1 MIDKLRYEELN
12 KRMNRL
18 NTVREQP
25 LFNSDNFNV
34 AHVVY
39 VMETVKVCGGVKII
53 LQHAERLVERGIKVT
68 LVAHFP
74 MPTWFSV
81 KADFIQVPFGI
92 ELAAGIPECDL
103 IIANYYKHIHSCI
116 ETGLAPVVYF
126 EQGDYHLFEF
136 ENLDSRTKAFV
147 FRQFQLPKFILT
159 VTHKAAG
166 FIKHNFGRD
175 ADVIPIAIDQ
185 KVFNTEVIPYEYGK
199 PYILMMG
206 LEETFKCIEDI
217 IEAVSTLN
225 DKGMDLDILWITPE
239 QPQYDDSYYRNVKR
253 IFVNPPQ
260 SQIASLYRGA
270 RLFVSASQYESFSL
284 PVLEALSCFC
294 PVVTTGNAGV
304 LEYAQDSYN
313 TLIANINDP
322 KDLALKIE
330 RVLTDSRLSETIREH
345 GLVTSQQFS
354 WDEIMNRLVDYYN
367 GCSGYTVINKS
378 RLEDW
383 ELLISDQKLVNPQEY
398 NKLMSLILNCEAD
411 YIQLPHLNQLIE
423 GHQVAIWQTVAIR
436 KERSNSKVERFLIYV
451 HGDRKVPSVY
461 EQAYEYFVSG
471 SFDYAFK
478 LFTNLFKLEEDSVER
493 AVYAKWMILCLIG
506 LGKVKDAEK
515 LAHDFLEA
523 YDDLT
528 DVYYLLN
535 YIHFVQFGNA
545 HLDYENIISVI
556 GEATAYP
563 EFLYFGSN

>member
-1 MIDKLRYEELN
+1 
-12 KRMNRL
+12 
-18 NTVREQP
+18 
-25 LFNSDNFNV
+25 
-34 AHVVY
+34 
-39 VMETVKVCGGVKII
+39 
-53 LQHAERLVERGIKVT
+53 
-68 LVAHFP
+68 
-74 MPTWFSV
+74 
-81 KADFIQVPFGI
+81 
-92 ELAAGIPECDL
+92 
-103 IIANYYKHIHSCI
+103 
-116 ETGLAPVVYF
+116 
-126 EQGDYHLFEF
+126 
-136 ENLDSRTKAFV
+136 
-147 FRQFQLPKFILT
+147 
-159 VTHKAAG
+159 
-166 FIKHNFGRD
+166 
-175 ADVIPIAIDQ
+175 
-185 KVFNTEVIPYEYGK
+185 
-199 PYILMMG
+199 MG

-461 EQAYEYFVSG
+461 EQAYEYFMSG

-493 AVYAKWMILCLIG
+493 AVYAKWMILCLTG
-506 LGKVKDAEK
+506 LGKVEDAEK

-535 YIHFVQFGNA
+535 YIHFVQFGST